1 MTKQDY
7 FIFSSFF
14 DVKDVMKC
22 PEYAKFLRGEM
33 NLDEDEELALCGV
46 VERVMDHFMAKEDVK
61 AKNNT

>member
-1 MTKQDY
+1 
-7 FIFSSFF
+7 
-14 DVKDVMKC
+14 MKC